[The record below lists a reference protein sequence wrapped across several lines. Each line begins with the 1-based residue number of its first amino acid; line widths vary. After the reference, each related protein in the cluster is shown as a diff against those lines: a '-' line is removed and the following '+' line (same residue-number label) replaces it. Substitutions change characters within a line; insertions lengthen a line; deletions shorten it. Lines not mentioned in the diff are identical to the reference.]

1 MSIKFREKPRG
12 ELELKLGGTQLLR
25 GKDRSVL
32 QKNEPK
38 MAFSA
43 EPVRNLGGR
52 GCWFEIRVD
61 VFAGGE
67 MCLMGLGFTA
77 TDPETLVNESEAE
90 EAPAL
95 PGCAGH
101 IPNSFVV
108 GYGRSL
114 YWNGERIE
122 IEPIFAK
129 LKPAQTFTV
138 GALANLDGG
147 LELYINR
154 RLVYTFS
161 PEANVK
167 RPIEVDAPLWAV
179 VDCSGG
185 LKKASLIPD
194 SILPTPEEAALG
206 EEEKALGAGT
216 AAEDGEPNPDE
227 TGDAA

>member
-1 MSIKFREKPRG
+1 MSIKFREEPRG
-12 ELELKLGGTQLLR
+12 ELELKLGGTQVLR
-25 GKDRSVL
+25 RKNRPVL
-32 QKNEPK
+32 QKDEPK

-67 MCLMGLGFTA
+67 MCVMGLGFTA
-77 TDPETLVNESEAE
+77 TDPETLINTAE
-90 EAPAL
+90 GEAPPL
-95 PGCAGH
+95 PGCAGD
-101 IPNSFVV
+101 IPRTFVA

-122 IEPIFAK
+122 IEPVFAK
-129 LKPAQTFTV
+129 LKPAQAFTV

-147 LELYINR
+147 LELFINR

-167 RPIEVDAPLWAV
+167 APIEVDAPLWAV

-194 SILPTPEEAALG
+194 SVLPTPEEAALG
-206 EEEKALGAGT
+206 EEDEKVPDT
-216 AAEDGEPNPDE
+216 AAEAEAGEPIAE
-227 TGDAA
+227 AGDAA

>member
-1 MSIKFREKPRG
+1 M
-12 ELELKLGGTQLLR
+12 GGTQLLR

-90 EAPAL
+90 EAPPL

-216 AAEDGEPNPDE
+216 EAEDGEPNPDE

>member
-1 MSIKFREKPRG
+1 MHNRK
-12 ELELKLGGTQLLR
+12 
-25 GKDRSVL
+25 
-32 QKNEPK
+32 
-38 MAFSA
+38 
-43 EPVRNLGGR
+43 R

-90 EAPAL
+90 EAPPL

-216 AAEDGEPNPDE
+216 EAEDGEPNPDE